1 MKHLKQYLS
10 CFLVIAMLIS
20 TVNISNAVEFDNY
33 ENEQEQVEVSESIES
48 LQDETME
55 IESSETDLN
64 VFDEFDSLLEEN
76 KNTDISLLSIQK
88 GSQTVNTGSGG
99 RYNWKEIIVY
109 HSNYPNAEDVEFI
122 VYYNIQHLVNFYSTG
137 QLEVFNALG
146 FEIPDGYELKK
157 VIWNTKAD
165 GTGKGYINSFA
176 FDIKNNNK
184 ATHLYAQYEED
195 YSNFYRYQLNFDF
208 NGGIWHEKESHTET
222 QKFKDSGLN
231 LFLNAKYYPHPEK
244 EGYIF
249 DGWDYEGNGS
259 YDEDE
264 NSVFMEGILGEI
276 VEGTLTARWRK
287 EDIKPNN
294 TFNLVKTFEG
304 IDNIP
309 ENFEMKYNVICEN
322 TAEGTLECNGVLTY
336 ENGNVN
342 LEEKTITWKVPYFY
356 GYSNNINIITLTEIN
371 ADVDGYIYYPFNT
384 LGSTSI
390 LEDNTIQINLSSMA
404 SGATIKF
411 SNIYENENLKVT
423 WYDEDRTTILDT
435 NTFLADSTEPEFRY
449 ELPKKEKD
457 ENYIYEFKEWIK
469 LDIPLND
476 DTISYVAEYEK
487 IEIKT
492 IPVTISTTFQNEI
505 SLSHPTLDDISK
517 DFHMEYNYIDEDGEH
532 NGILSYEEA
541 QKSLTSSGYPIL
553 TWNPI
558 SIKTKNIKGDKL
570 NINLKQ
576 NNYLV
581 NNAEYVRTY
590 SSDGGNRQNGTGIIS
605 VSCASNALQNT
616 INNYYQESEKKY
628 GFYIVNHEYYTKDK
642 NGNLALDRTI
652 SDKPVT
658 LESGTILNTYTIKQ
672 KPEADYN
679 FSEISENTI
688 TIEADIQKTVTI
700 KYIREEK
707 YGSYIVKHEYYVK
720 DKDGNLILENTV
732 SNDISNTVVDTII
745 DANEIEQILE
755 HNNHIYEFSEHTG
768 NITIEESSTK
778 EIIFKYIRE
787 EKYGS
792 YQVKHEYYIRDKEG
806 NVSLENVKE
815 EDTISD
821 VVVGT
826 LIKSSEQK
834 QYLEFNKK
842 TYSLLEEAND
852 TIIEENKVSEI
863 IFKYVREKEYGSYV
877 VKHNYYLKDKNGNFI
892 LEETVSENPILT
904 EPGNIIGLKD
914 TDIII
919 PQKLK
924 DRYTLKDASE
934 NMIIEANG
942 ETEFIVNYFRE
953 EPIILKYGSYQ
964 VVHQYYLDDTL
975 EATINEELVSNVL
988 AGTSIGII
996 DTDIIISKKENH
1008 DNKEYIFDSVD
1019 KAIIKEDETVIVTI
1033 KYIRKN
1039 QSVVEPVSVTITA
1052 NKELKNA
1059 SLKENQFSFRLSNNV
1074 DTYIASNDVNGN
1086 ISFKPITFNR
1096 EGTYKYYLTE
1106 DNTKEANIKYDSS
1119 IYDVEITVSKSK
1131 NSLIAIVK
1139 YLRDGKEVE
1148 KAVFTNSYK
1157 EPEQVTQPPSE
1168 ENTNNNETIT
1178 VIPEEEPPKIIVK
1191 QPQNQNKNDDFI
1203 EIEDEP
1209 VPKAIQPSQTGDDSQ
1224 IFMYIILLILS
1235 GFCLFIKNK
1244 KK

>member
-231 LFLNAKYYPHPEK
+231 LFLNAKFYPHPEK

-404 SGATIKF
+404 SGATRKF

-423 WYDEDRTTILDT
+423 WYDEDKTTILDT
-435 NTFLADSTEPEFRY
+435 NTFLANSAEPEFNGIT
-449 ELPKKEKD
+449 PKKEKD
-457 ENYIYEFKEWIK
+457 ENYTYNFLQWAKQ
-469 LDIPLND
+469 DIPLND
-476 DTISYVAEYEK
+476 DDVSYIAEYEK
-487 IEIKT
+487 IPIEKSMLQIEKTVNKNMFYHSEIVDYKIKVLNIGNITAKNVIITDILDVNLLYVNSEINGKEIKPNLGRYF
-492 IPVTISTTFQNEI
+492 IGDIKPNEEI
-505 SLSHPTLDDISK
+505 ILNLSVKIK
-517 DFHMEYNYIDEDGEH
+517 NNVDF
-532 NGILSYEEA
+532 
-541 QKSLTSSGYPIL
+541 
-553 TWNPI
+553 
-558 SIKTKNIKGDKL
+558 
-570 NINLKQ
+570 
-576 NNYLV
+576 
-581 NNAEYVRTY
+581 
-590 SSDGGNRQNGTGIIS
+590 GTE
-605 VSCASNALQNT
+605 
-616 INNYYQESEKKY
+616 INNTASVVCENILENGKLQDSVNIIIIDKQY
-628 GFYIVNHEYYTKDK
+628 GSYIVNHKYYTKDK
-642 NGNLALDRTI
+642 AGNLILDKTV

-658 LESGTILNTYTIKQ
+658 LESGTILNTYTIEQ

-679 FSEISENTI
+679 FSEISEDSI

-707 YGSYIVKHEYYVK
+707 YGSYVVRHEYYVK
-720 DKDGNLILENTV
+720 DKNGNLTLENTISENPIEAV
-732 SNDISNTVVDTII
+732 SGTII
-745 DANEIEQILE
+745 KADELNQIL
-755 HNNHIYEFSEHTG
+755 NNNNKTYEFSEHSG

-778 EIIFKYIRE
+778 EIVFKYIRE

-806 NVSLENVKE
+806 NVSLEDVKE

-821 VVVGT
+821 IVVGT
-826 LIKSSEQK
+826 LIKSNEQK
-834 QYLEFNKK
+834 QYLEFNKN
-842 TYSLLEEAND
+842 TYSLLEETND
-852 TIIEENKVSEI
+852 VIIEENKVFEI
-863 IFKYVREKEYGSYV
+863 IFKYVREKEYGTYV
-877 VKHNYYLKDKNGNFI
+877 IKHNYYIKDKDSNFI
-892 LEETVSENPILT
+892 LEESISEEPILT
-904 EPGNIIGLKD
+904 EPGTIIGLED
-914 TDIII
+914 ADVVI
-919 PQKLK
+919 PKKLK
-924 DRYTLKDASE
+924 DGYIFKDSSE
-934 NMIIEANG
+934 NMVIETNK
-942 ETEFIVNYFRE
+942 ETEFIINYFRE
-953 EPIILKYGSYQ
+953 EPVALKYGSYQ
-964 VVHQYYLDDTL
+964 VVHQYYLDDNL
-975 EATINEELVSNVL
+975 DATVTEEIVPDVLV
-988 AGTSIGII
+988 GTSVGVA
-996 DTDIIISKKENH
+996 DADIIVLKKENY
-1008 DNKEYIFDSVD
+1008 DNKEYVFDSAD
-1019 KAIIKEDETVIVTI
+1019 KVIIKENETVILII
-1033 KYIRKN
+1033 KYIRES
-1039 QSVVEPVSVTITA
+1039 QQVIEPVSVSITA
-1052 NKELKNA
+1052 IKELKNA
-1059 SLKENQFSFRLSNNV
+1059 SLKENKGFVLPCKPNQFSFKLTNNI
-1074 DTYIASNDVNGN
+1074 DTYIASNDANGN
-1086 ISFKPITFNR
+1086 VIFKPITFNK

-1106 DNTKEANIKYDSS
+1106 DNTKETNIKYDESVYE
-1119 IYDVEITVSKSK
+1119 IEITVSNIENRLNASIRCFK
-1131 NSLIAIVK
+1131 
-1139 YLRDGKEVE
+1139 DGKEVDTLHFINIYE
-1148 KAVFTNSYK
+1148 QPKEIEQKPDNSLI
-1157 EPEQVTQPPSE
+1157 Q
-1168 ENTNNNETIT
+1168 NETIT
-1178 VIPEEEPPKIIVK
+1178 IIPEEEPPKTIIK
-1191 QPQNQNKNDDFI
+1191 QPQKQNKNNGLV
-1203 EIEDEP
+1203 EIEDEV
-1209 VPKAIQPSQTGDDSQ
+1209 VPKSMKPIQTGDDSQ
-1224 IFMYIILLILS
+1224 IFMYVIILIVS
-1235 GFCLFIKNK
+1235 GFGLVFIKK
-1244 KK
+1244 KKK

>member
-1 MKHLKQYLS
+1 MPYRISEIKYDKLSKDIAYIKEFTLEKEGNVKNVYLN
-10 CFLVIAMLIS
+10 L
-20 TVNISNAVEFDNY
+20 N
-33 ENEQEQVEVSESIES
+33 
-48 LQDETME
+48 
-55 IESSETDLN
+55 IESS
-64 VFDEFDSLLEEN
+64 
-76 KNTDISLLSIQK
+76 
-88 GSQTVNTGSGG
+88 
-99 RYNWKEIIVY
+99 
-109 HSNYPNAEDVEFI
+109 PNAKIGDTKQLYVIYSGTYYGVE
-122 VYYNIQHLVNFYSTG
+122 
-137 QLEVFNALG
+137 
-146 FEIPDGYELKK
+146 K
-157 VIWNTKAD
+157 
-165 GTGKGYINSFA
+165 
-176 FDIKNNNK
+176 
-184 ATHLYAQYEED
+184 
-195 YSNFYRYQLNFDF
+195 
-208 NGGIWHEKESHTET
+208 
-222 QKFKDSGLN
+222 KFKDIIN
-231 LFLNAKYYPHPEK
+231 VHIIEPRKIYMKIDEK
-244 EGYIF
+244 QTFKALEDDKSKTLSSNGTIFRYI
-249 DGWDYEGNGS
+249 EGNTKIITGENNKS
-259 YDEDE
+259 TQSVTFFKRGEGFSKIEKQYHYYKENKLDTNVYADSITQYVDVFEIYDENQRP
-264 NSVFMEGILGEI
+264 NSNSIDGLSIEKTVDKETATGGDTLEYTIKIKNSDSVPKNLEI
-276 VEGTLTARWRK
+276 QDFL
-287 EDIKPNN
+287 PS
-294 TFNLVKTFEG
+294 G
-304 IDNIP
+304 IDFENI
-309 ENFEMKYNVICEN
+309 E
-322 TAEGTLECNGVLTY
+322 
-336 ENGNVN
+336 
-342 LEEKTITWKVPYFY
+342 
-356 GYSNNINIITLTEIN
+356 
-371 ADVDGYIYYPFNT
+371 
-384 LGSTSI
+384 TSI
-390 LEDNTIQINLSSMA
+390 LPTEIKNDCEYYWSFEEFPVGEQEIKIKVKLLDNV
-404 SGATIKF
+404 SGMIRNIAELISGDGSKKESIAEVVATPKT
-411 SNIYENENLKVT
+411 YKVT